1 MKRLGGVALI
11 AAVLMLAGCAAP
23 EPAPTVTVT
32 VTETPAPAPT
42 VTVTVAP
49 AEAES
54 GAATPD
60 RDAFLAALTAID
72 PGLTINAD
80 RAVSRADDICLDIEQ
95 DKTDEQLVRNTE
107 LRFEGGDVP
116 DLSVDQAREI
126 VDAAR
131 SYHC

>member
-1 MKRLGGVALI
+1 MKRLGGAALV
-11 AAVLMLAGCAAP
+11 AAVLMLAGCATP
-23 EPAPTVTVT
+23 EPTPTVTVT

-60 RDAFLAALTAID
+60 RDAFVAALAAID
-72 PGLTINAD
+72 PGLTVNAD

-95 DKTDEQLVRNTE
+95 GKTDEQIVRNTE
-107 LRFEGGDVP
+107 LRFEGGNVP
-116 DLSVDQAREI
+116 DLSADQAREI
-126 VDAAR
+126 VEAAR